1 MSKSEAILWTHLNN
15 RQLHGYR
22 FLRQYG
28 IASYVLDFYCPKLRL
43 AVEVDGKNHLEAKT
57 KSFDEK
63 RQMEIETLGI
73 VFLRIKNE
81 LILNNVNNV
90 VDMIERR
97 IQDIVKP

>member
-1 MSKSEAILWTHLNN
+1 
-15 RQLHGYR
+15 
-22 FLRQYG
+22 LRQYG